1 MQIAVTEMLIPAVEK
16 HDMFCDKF
24 IIYLTKV
31 WIYFK
36 NRFFLNNCMLII
48 CKQIKFNKNDLT

>member
-36 NRFFLNNCMLII
+36 NRFF
-48 CKQIKFNKNDLT
+48 FE